1 MLGWISSWGLK
12 RYLSSIILAIAGVVS
27 AIPDIS
33 FLTIWLQD
41 TAAVVGAAGLTQ
53 ASISKN
59 LEVGPKELSCVFA
72 VLIAVCNYVPALN
85 PYVPILQ
92 AIAIALGGA
101 SAIKGTGSSPAK

>member
-1 MLGWISSWGLK
+1 MLRWISSRGLK
-12 RYLSSIILAIAGVVS
+12 RYLASIILAIAGVVS
-27 AIPDIS
+27 SIPDIS

-41 TAAVVGAAGLTQ
+41 SAAVVGAAGLTHS
-53 ASISKN
+53 SISRN
-59 LEVGPKELSCVFA
+59 IQVGPKELSCVFA

-101 SAIKGTGSSPAK
+101 SAIKGTGGSSTK